1 MIAAPCGSNIEPTSY
16 AWKAL
21 NKTLKTVDLAAFIS
35 PNDGLNWK
43 LDGNQ
48 KQLQIGPA
56 LGAHLQRIVSPLGYE
71 PATVAS
77 QRVTSVTTRR
87 FPLGIEKQRFATG
100 AG

>member
-43 LDGNQ
+43 LDGT
-48 KQLQIGPA
+48 KSSCRLA
-56 LGAHLQRIVSPLGYE
+56 RRWARIYNVSFLRWD
-71 PATVAS
+71 TS
-77 QRVTSVTTRR
+77 QQPSHPSGSQQSPQGGFR
-87 FPLGIEKQRFATG
+87 LE
-100 AG
+100 